1 MEFNSAFKGLIINVS
16 HKVFQELVQLPSP
29 GNQEIPNVMG
39 LLDSQSF
46 MLSLETLQTRLTLCL
61 VYTYLLVAVDEIQC
75 FQYTLVKQILPGL
88 Q

>member
-1 MEFNSAFKGLIINVS
+1 MS
-16 HKVFQELVQLPSP
+16 HKAFQELVQLPSS

-46 MLSLETLQTRLTLCL
+46 MLSLETLQTRLTICL
-61 VYTYLLVAVDEIQC
+61 VYTHLLVAVDEVQC
-75 FQYTLVKQILPGL
+75 FQYTQVKQILAGL